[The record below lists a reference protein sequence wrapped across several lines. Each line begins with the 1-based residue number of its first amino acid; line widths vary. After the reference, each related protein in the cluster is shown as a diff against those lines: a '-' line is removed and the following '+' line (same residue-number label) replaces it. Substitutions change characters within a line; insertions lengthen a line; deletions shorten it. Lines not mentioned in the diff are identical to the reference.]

1 VRKNFGH
8 DYFCAHVT
16 GKTVES
22 GIPQLSMGEMWA
34 LFAEKVRHLV
44 RSSQA
49 LQINASVLMCN
60 HYHIL
65 CSSPN
70 AASLLNLRSFVGC
83 AFDDDNFIRPINHYN
98 DYTNTYKYIYR
109 NPVEAGLVTF
119 VENYEFSSLHS
130 LLGRSSTAF
139 PVIDNMNLIFNS
151 GKILKWLNSSD
162 GSEIFGPLSL
172 MKQKSPSISRVKE
185 SVSI

>member
-22 GIPQLSMGEMWA
+22 GIPQLSMSEMWM

-65 CSSPN
+65 CSSPR
-70 AASLLNLRSFVGC
+70 AESLLDLKTFVGC
-83 AFDDDNFIRPINHYN
+83 AYDDDNFVRPINHYN
-98 DYTNTYKYIYR
+98 DFTNTYKYIYR
-109 NPVEAGLVTF
+109 NPVEAGLVKY
-119 VENYEFSSLHS
+119 VESYEFSSLHS
-130 LLGRSSTAF
+130 LLGRSSLAF

-151 GKILKWLNSSD
+151 GKMLKWLNSSD

-172 MKQKSPSISRVKE
+172 TKQKSPSISRAKVTC
-185 SVSI
+185 